1 MYEGMLALDDG
12 SVCFSSSE
20 GGHTLTSAGGE
31 SVSHYYA
38 ISCYNPGDKLPHFLG
53 SVAGMPG
60 GMIDIGGGQT
70 VESNRITG
78 ASGRVLYDY
87 NNDQFIVSLSPDKNP
102 ENASFAVFS
111 RNGDFVEYLMPNDN
125 EDYYVDPTNGKSW
138 SIMTPQKIGHLGMT
152 GTYILAIARI

>member
-20 GGHTLTSAGGE
+20 GGYTLTSAGGE

-53 SVAGMPG
+53 SAAGMPG
-60 GMIDIGGGQT
+60 GMIDIGGGH
-70 VESNRITG
+70 
-78 ASGRVLYDY
+78 
-87 NNDQFIVSLSPDKNP
+87 IVSLSPDKNP

-111 RNGDFVEYLMPNDN
+111 RNGDFVNYLMANDN

-138 SIMTPQKIGHLGMT
+138 SIMTPQKKEIGHLGMT